1 MIWDA
6 SVFGR
11 RRERPRHIDQ
21 QSHHFQCVAKRVLKL
36 QFVKA
41 LAAQQLART
50 FEPFLIQDLEH
61 RLIMS

>member
-1 MIWDA
+1 
-6 SVFGR
+6 
-11 RRERPRHIDQ
+11 
-21 QSHHFQCVAKRVLKL
+21 
-36 QFVKA
+36 VKA